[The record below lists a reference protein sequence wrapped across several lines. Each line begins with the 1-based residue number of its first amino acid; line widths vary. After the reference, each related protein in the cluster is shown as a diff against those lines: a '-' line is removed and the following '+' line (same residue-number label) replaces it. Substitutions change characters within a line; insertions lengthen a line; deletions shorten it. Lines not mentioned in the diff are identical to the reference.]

1 MIIFNKI
8 LETIKNLAVYYAW
21 YNCFARLT
29 DTHCKHME
37 AWRQSLKKIGKGT
50 GKHANKR
57 RLDAKYHFSFCKD
70 AIPAW
75 VMPLYRVFETITP
88 E

>member
-1 MIIFNKI
+1 
-8 LETIKNLAVYYAW
+8 
-21 YNCFARLT
+21 
-29 DTHCKHME
+29 ME

-50 GKHANKR
+50 GKHANKH